1 MKFRSKIV
9 IATSAL
15 FLATLTIG
23 GVMQQS
29 KVRATADLQINQS
42 IHELINSVMNSISF
56 ELSST
61 RDLVNSTVE
70 SLNLDATNTSF
81 VTNIIGSNTLQKS
94 FQAIGIGYESDG
106 TLVTNTDWQPDGSYD
121 ARQRPWYIDAKKN
134 NATILTTPY
143 VDSSTQEVI
152 ISVASPLTNV
162 DGGFIGNVVFDV
174 SLEPLTQ
181 LVNQTNLFDA
191 GYLFVI
197 TSDGSTIAHPN
208 KANYGVP
215 IEKYA
220 PGVQIVSGR
229 QEIEIDGK
237 DFIIN
242 LEEVPNENWFV
253 GSLIDKEIV
262 FSTID
267 DLQNLLIIFTIVSV
281 LLATVIL
288 SALIHHLFKP
298 IYALNDAIKDIA
310 TGEGDLTRRLNT
322 DTDEEFADLAN
333 NFNIFV
339 SNLQKQMRESKSI
352 ATTVREQAELTKD
365 AANESNETMGKQTLE
380 VEKLA
385 TAMNQMTAASTEMA
399 QSAQSAASS
408 AQSADSISGQ
418 GILVVSNTS
427 NIIQNLALT
436 MAEAAT
442 EVDSLVTSTE
452 DIGKILD
459 VINSIADQTNLLA
472 LNAAIEAAR
481 AGEAGRGFAVVAEE
495 VRSLANRTQESTTEI
510 HTMIEKL
517 RAGTHSASTAMKVSE
532 SNVEGAVTSAQ
543 EANLALENIRNH
555 IVEISDRNSQIAA
568 ASEEQSLVAE
578 EINQNT
584 LMINE
589 LSKQIVTISDATN
602 VRVSDQVNEVKKQES
617 ILDNFKV

>member
-106 TLVTNTDWQPDGSYD
+106 TLVTNTNWQPDGSYD

-162 DGGFIGNVVFDV
+162 DEGFIGNVVFDV

-339 SNLQKQMRESKSI
+339 SKLQKQMRESKSI

>member
-106 TLVTNTDWQPDGSYD
+106 TLVTNTNWQPDGSYD
-121 ARQRPWYIDAKKN
+121 ARQRPWYIDAKNN

-152 ISVASPLTNV
+152 ISVASPLSNI

-208 KANYGVP
+208 KANYGVA
-215 IEKYA
+215 IENYA

-365 AANESNETMGKQTLE
+365 AANESNDTMGKQTLE

-481 AGEAGRGFAVVAEE
+481 AGDAGRGFAVVAEE

-602 VRVSDQVNEVKKQES
+602 ARVSDQVNEVKKQES
-617 ILDNFKV
+617 ILEKFKV